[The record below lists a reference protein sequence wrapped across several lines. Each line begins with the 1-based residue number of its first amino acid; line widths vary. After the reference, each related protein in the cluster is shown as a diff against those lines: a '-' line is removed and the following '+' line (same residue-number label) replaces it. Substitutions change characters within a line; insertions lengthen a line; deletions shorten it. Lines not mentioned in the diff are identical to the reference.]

1 MLLDVSVATDMPS
14 TLVWGTANP
23 EGLKDSY
30 RGVYLN
36 SGDISSM
43 VEQVSDANARG
54 QSIPVKLEHS
64 GVALGRVVSAWVNQG
79 TLDCVL
85 EINEGLL
92 EGSIGA
98 EFVRAGV
105 CKDLSLGYTVEMAQS
120 KSGQI
125 QSRQKR
131 LNEISIV
138 VKGARKRCNV
148 HGFSQKFG

>member
-1 MLLDVSVATDMPS
+1 M
-14 TLVWGTANP
+14 
-23 EGLKDSY
+23 
-30 RGVYLN
+30 
-36 SGDISSM
+36 
-43 VEQVSDANARG
+43 
-54 QSIPVKLEHS
+54 
-64 GVALGRVVSAWVNQG
+64 SA
-79 TLDCVL
+79 
-85 EINEGLL
+85 

-98 EFVRAGV
+98 EFVRTGV

-148 HGFSQKFG
+148 HGVSQRLFG